1 LYGIL
6 NKALTGKAILSPI
19 ASASQ
24 GTIMRHLTVYNRFAM
39 IIAVLTVVFVAA
51 LAAQVMILRSTVIE
65 ERRTKVFDMVDAAKK
80 VMAKYDQEAKAG
92 KMSAE
97 QARQLAFDA
106 IGAMRWGQSNDYLGV
121 YGAGSSNAG
130 VTYVH
135 ANPKYINVN
144 RWDYKDNQGQLL
156 IQNIVGKA
164 RTGGGF
170 LEYQVPKAA
179 GGPELPKLSYAGGY
193 GEGDKLLAIQAG
205 VYTDDIDAVVFE
217 RAMWI
222 VAGGLLGLL
231 VAGLAAFALGRGLV
245 RPLGAICSVM
255 DGLAKGELNVEVP
268 FVEYRNE
275 IGHISRSLAVFKD
288 RLIDAERVRAE
299 REEAEARAVAERKS
313 VMNRIAGEFEKNVGG
328 IVAGAASAAT
338 EMQRS
343 AQSLSAIAQETT
355 RQSTTVAAAAQQT
368 TTNVQTVAAAAEEL
382 STSGQ
387 EISRQIAQSA
397 SMAQSAVAQAGRT
410 NAMVD
415 GLLEATQ
422 KIGEVM
428 GLIQNIAGQTNLL
441 ALNATIEAAR
451 AGEAGK
457 GFAVVASEVKA
468 LSTQTAKATE
478 EIADQIQAIRDATGA
493 TAGAIREIGATIAQ
507 IDEIATTIA
516 AAVEEQGGSTK
527 EIARSVQQA
536 AQGTQGVM
544 QNIAGVTQASGQVGT
559 AAELVLGSA
568 GELAKQ
574 SERLKVEVD
583 SFLATVRAA

>member
-1 LYGIL
+1 
-6 NKALTGKAILSPI
+6 
-19 ASASQ
+19 
-24 GTIMRHLTVYNRFAM
+24 M
-39 IIAVLTVVFVAA
+39 
-51 LAAQVMILRSTVIE
+51 
-65 ERRTKVFDMVDAAKK
+65 
-80 VMAKYDQEAKAG
+80 
-92 KMSAE
+92 
-97 QARQLAFDA
+97 
-106 IGAMRWGQSNDYLGV
+106 
-121 YGAGSSNAG
+121 
-130 VTYVH
+130 
-135 ANPKYINVN
+135 
-144 RWDYKDNQGQLL
+144 L

-193 GEGDKLLAIQAG
+193 GEGENLLAIQAG
-205 VYTDDIDAVVFE
+205 VYTDDIDAVVFQ
-217 RAMWI
+217 RALWI

-245 RPLGAICSVM
+245 RPLGVICGVM
-255 DGLAKGELNVEVP
+255 DGLAKGDLNVEVP

-288 RLIDAERVRAE
+288 RLIDAERIRAE

-313 VMNRIAGEFEKNVGG
+313 AMNRIAGEFEKNVGG

-355 RQSTTVAAAAQQT
+355 RQSTTVAAAAEQT

-568 GELAKQ
+568 SELAKQ
-574 SERLKVEVD
+574 SERLKQEVET
-583 SFLATVRAA
+583 FLATVRAA

>member
-1 LYGIL
+1 
-6 NKALTGKAILSPI
+6 
-19 ASASQ
+19 
-24 GTIMRHLTVYNRFAM
+24 MRHLTVYNRFAM

-51 LAAQVMILRSTVIE
+51 LTAQVMVLRDTVIE
-65 ERRTKVFDMVDAAKK
+65 ERRTKVFDLVEAAKK
-80 VMAKYDQEAKAG
+80 ILANYDEKAKAG
-92 KMSAE
+92 KISEE

-106 IGAMRWGQSNDYLGV
+106 IGAMRWGKSADYLGI

-156 IQNIVGKA
+156 IQSIVGKA
-164 RTGGGF
+164 RSGGGF
-170 LEYQVPKAA
+170 LEYQVPKAT
-179 GGPELPKLSYAGGY
+179 GGPELPKLTYAGGY
-193 GEGDKLLAIQAG
+193 GEGEKLLAIQAG
-205 VYTDDIDAVVFE
+205 VYTDDIDAVVFD
-217 RAMWI
+217 RAVWI
-222 VAGGLLGLL
+222 VAGGLAGLL
-231 VAGLAAFALGRGLV
+231 IAGLAALILGRGLV
-245 RPLGAICSVM
+245 GPLGAICGVM
-255 DGLAKGELNVEVP
+255 DGLAKGDLNVEVP
-268 FVEYRNE
+268 FVERRNE

-288 RLIDAERVRAE
+288 RLIDAERLRAE
-299 REEAEARAVAERKS
+299 REEAAARAVAERKS
-313 VMNRIAGEFEKNVGG
+313 AMNRIAGEFEKSVGG

-343 AQSLSAIAQETT
+343 AQSLSAIAKETT

-368 TTNVQTVAAAAEEL
+368 TANVQTVAAAAEEL

-397 SMAQSAVAQAGRT
+397 TMAQSAVAQAGRT
-410 NAMVD
+410 NAMVE
-415 GLLEATQ
+415 GLLQATQ

-428 GLIQNIAGQTNLL
+428 GLIQNIAAQTNLL

-478 EIADQIQAIRDATGA
+478 EIADQIQAIRDATGT
-493 TAGAIREIGATIAQ
+493 TAGAIREIGGTIGQ
-507 IDEIATTIA
+507 INEIATTIA
-516 AAVEEQGGSTK
+516 AAVEQQGGSTK

-544 QNIAGVTQASGQVGT
+544 QNIDGVTQASGQVGT
-559 AAELVLGSA
+559 SAELVLRSA

-574 SERLKVEVD
+574 SDRLKQEVE

>member
-1 LYGIL
+1 MQR
-6 NKALTGKAILSPI
+6 NE
-19 ASASQ
+19 
-24 GTIMRHLTVYNRFAM
+24 IMRNLTVYNRFAM
-39 IIAVLTVVFVAA
+39 IIAVLTLVFVAV
-51 LAAQVMILRSTVIE
+51 LASQVIVLRNTVIE
-65 ERRTKVFDMVDAAKK
+65 ERRTKVFDLVEAAKK
-80 VMAKYDQEAKAG
+80 ILAAYDEKAKAG
-92 KMSAE
+92 KITAE

-106 IGAMRWGQSNDYLGV
+106 IGAMRWGASSDYLGV
-121 YGAGSSNAG
+121 YGAGSDNAG

-156 IQNIVGKA
+156 IRNIVGKA

-179 GGPELPKLSYAGGY
+179 GGPELPKLTYAGGY

-217 RAMWI
+217 RAVWI
-222 VAGGLLGLL
+222 AAGGLAGLL
-231 VAGLAAFALGRGLV
+231 VAALAAFALGRGLIG
-245 RPLGAICSVM
+245 PLGAMCGVM
-255 DGLAKGELNVEVP
+255 DSLAEGDLSVEVP
-268 FVEYRNE
+268 FVAHRNE
-275 IGHISRSLAVFKD
+275 IGRIARSLAVFKE
-288 RLIDAERVRAE
+288 RLIETERLRAE
-299 REEAEARAVAERKS
+299 RDEAAARAGADRKS
-313 VMNRIAGEFEKNVGG
+313 AMGRIASEFEQSVGG
-328 IVAGAASAAT
+328 IVAAAASAAA
-338 EMQRS
+338 EMQQS
-343 AQSLSAIAQETT
+343 AQSLFAIAKETS

-368 TTNVQTVAAAAEEL
+368 TGNVQTVAEAAEEL

-387 EISRQIAQSA
+387 EISGHIARSGSIA
-397 SMAQSAVAQAGRT
+397 RSAVAQAGRT
-410 NAMVD
+410 NTMVE

-451 AGEAGK
+451 AGEAGR

-478 EIADQIQAIRDATGA
+478 EIADQIQAIRDATGG
-493 TAGAIREIGATIAQ
+493 TAEAIREIGATIGE
-507 IDEIATTIA
+507 IDQIATAIA
-516 AAVEEQGGSTK
+516 AAVEQQGASTQD
-527 EIARSVQQA
+527 IAHNVQQA
-536 AQGTQGVM
+536 AQGTRGVM
-544 QNIAGVTQASGQVGT
+544 QNIADVTQASGQVGT

-574 SERLKVEVD
+574 SERLKREVE
-583 SFLATVRAA
+583 SFLGTVRAA

>member
-1 LYGIL
+1 
-6 NKALTGKAILSPI
+6 
-19 ASASQ
+19 
-24 GTIMRHLTVYNRFAM
+24 MRHLTVYNRFAM

-51 LAAQVMILRSTVIE
+51 LTAQVMVLRDTVIQ
-65 ERRTKVFDMVDAAKK
+65 ERRTKVFDLVDAAKK
-80 VMAKYDQEAKAG
+80 ILANYDEKAKAG
-92 KMSAE
+92 KISEE

-106 IGAMRWGQSNDYLGV
+106 IGAMRWGKSADYLGV

-156 IQNIVGKA
+156 IQSIVGKA
-164 RTGGGF
+164 RSGGGF
-170 LEYQVPKAA
+170 LEYQVPKAT
-179 GGPELPKLSYAGGY
+179 GGPELPKLTYAGGY
-193 GEGDKLLAIQAG
+193 GEGEKLLAIQAG
-205 VYTDDIDAVVFE
+205 VYTDDIDAVVFD
-217 RAMWI
+217 RAVWI
-222 VAGGLLGLL
+222 VAGGLAGLL
-231 VAGLAAFALGRGLV
+231 IAGLAALILGRGLV
-245 RPLGAICSVM
+245 GPLGAICGVM
-255 DGLAKGELNVEVP
+255 DGLAKGDLNVEVP
-268 FVEYRNE
+268 FVERRNE

-288 RLIDAERVRAE
+288 RLIDAERLRAE
-299 REEAEARAVAERKS
+299 REEAVARAVAERKS
-313 VMNRIAGEFEKNVGG
+313 AMNRIAGEFEKNVGG

-343 AQSLSAIAQETT
+343 AQSLSAIAKETT

-368 TTNVQTVAAAAEEL
+368 TANVQTVAAAAEEL

-410 NAMVD
+410 NAMVE
-415 GLLEATQ
+415 GLLAATQ

-428 GLIQNIAGQTNLL
+428 GLIQNIAAQTNLL

-478 EIADQIQAIRDATGA
+478 EIADQIQAIRDATGT
-493 TAGAIREIGATIAQ
+493 TAGAIREIGGTIGQ
-507 IDEIATTIA
+507 INEIATTIA
-516 AAVEEQGGSTK
+516 AAVEQQGGSTK

-544 QNIAGVTQASGQVGT
+544 QNIDGVTQASGQVGT
-559 AAELVLGSA
+559 SAELVLRSA

-574 SERLKVEVD
+574 SDRLKQEVE

>member
-1 LYGIL
+1 
-6 NKALTGKAILSPI
+6 
-19 ASASQ
+19 
-24 GTIMRHLTVYNRFAM
+24 MRHLTVYNRFAM

-51 LAAQVMILRSTVIE
+51 LAAQVMVLRNTVIE
-65 ERRTKVFDMVDAAKK
+65 ERRTKVFDLVEAAKK
-80 VMAKYDQEAKAG
+80 ILSNYEEKAKAG
-92 KMSAE
+92 KIPADE
-97 QARQLAFDA
+97 ARQLAFDA
-106 IGAMRWGQSNDYLGV
+106 IGAMRWGKSADYLGI
-121 YGAGSSNAG
+121 YGAGSTNAG

-164 RTGGGF
+164 RIGGGY

-179 GGPELPKLSYAGGY
+179 GGPELPKLTYAGGY

-217 RAMWI
+217 RAFWI
-222 VAGGLLGLL
+222 AAGGLAGLL
-231 VAGLAAFALGRGLV
+231 IAGLAAFALGRGLV
-245 RPLGAICSVM
+245 RPLGAICGVM
-255 DGLAKGELNVEVP
+255 EGLAKGDLSVEIP
-268 FVEYRNE
+268 FVERQNE

-288 RLIDAERVRAE
+288 RLIDAERLRAE
-299 REEAEARAVAERKS
+299 REEATTRAVAERKS
-313 VMNRIAGEFEKNVGG
+313 AMNRIAGEFEKSVGG

-343 AQSLSAIAQETT
+343 AQSLSAIAKETT

-368 TTNVQTVAAAAEEL
+368 TANVQTVAASAEEL

-387 EISRQIAQSA
+387 EISRQIAHSA
-397 SMAQSAVAQAGRT
+397 SIAQSAVAQADRT
-410 NAMVD
+410 NAMVE

-428 GLIQNIAGQTNLL
+428 GLIQNIAAQTNLL

-468 LSTQTAKATE
+468 LATQTAKATE
-478 EIADQIQAIRDATGA
+478 EIGVQIAGMQQATGLTVA
-493 TAGAIREIGATIAQ
+493 AIDHIRGTISEISQ
-507 IDEIATTIA
+507 IATTIA
-516 AAVEEQGGSTK
+516 SAIEEQGAATK
-527 EIARSVQQA
+527 EIARNVQQA
-536 AQGTQGVM
+536 AQGTHEVAS
-544 QNIAGVTQASGQVGT
+544 NITGVTRAASETGAGSSQ
-559 AAELVLGSA
+559 VLGA
-568 GELAKQ
+568 ANELSKQ
-574 SERLKVEVD
+574 SETL
-583 SFLATVRAA
+583 RA